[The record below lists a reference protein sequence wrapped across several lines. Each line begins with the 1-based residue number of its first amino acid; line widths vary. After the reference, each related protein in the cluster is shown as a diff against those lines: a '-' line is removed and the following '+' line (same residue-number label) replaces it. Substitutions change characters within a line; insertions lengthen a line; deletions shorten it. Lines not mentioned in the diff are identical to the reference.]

1 MPKFAAG
8 GMLAAGGS
16 MMSAMSFASGALG
29 LLSGIKGLMGS
40 KAKAAP
46 AAQVQ
51 AEKPAEV
58 KAIPNRTDTS
68 RDQEIS
74 MARRRSGAVSR
85 NALTTSTTLGGD

>member
-40 KAKAAP
+40 KKAAP